1 MKKISI
7 ALFAILIAASSFAST
22 NPGPND
28 AVLKVFTATFP
39 HAEGVEWF
47 ENSDHFLVNFKEGG
61 ILTKITYDKD
71 GNFMNSIRYYESKNL
86 PINIL
91 TAVKKKYSDKKIIGV
106 TELTSQD
113 GLSYHI
119 KLEDDKMLYTVKAS
133 PEANLDVVEKFK
145 KAN

>member
-7 ALFAILIAASSFAST
+7 AFFAILIAASSFAS
-22 NPGPND
+22 PKAGPND
-28 AVLKVFTATFP
+28 AVLKVFNTTFP
-39 HAEGVEWF
+39 QAEGVEWF
-47 ENSDHFLVNFKEGG
+47 ENSDHYLVNFKEAG

-71 GNFMNSIRYYESKNL
+71 GNIMNSIRYYEAKNL

-91 TAVKKKYSDKKIIGV
+91 TAIKRKYSDKKIIGV
-106 TELTSQD
+106 TELTSQE

-119 KLEDDKMLYTVKAS
+119 KLEDDKTVYTVKAS
-133 PEANLDVVEKFK
+133 PDANLDVVEKFK